1 MHVYMCVCVCVRMCV
16 CMCVTC
22 VCVLVCVYV
31 CVCVCACVCACV
43 CVNVCVV
50 VMIIGGWQEA
60 VRMQCHV
67 LCYQSGMLFTLHD
80 LGFLSTYAH
89 FLVDMISDKPHV
101 CGMHAV
107 HY

>member
-1 MHVYMCVCVCVRMCV
+1 MHVCWYVYMCVCAC
-16 CMCVTC
+16 
-22 VCVLVCVYV
+22 VCVYV
-31 CVCVCACVCACV
+31 CVCVCVRV
-43 CVNVCVV
+43 SVCVV

-80 LGFLSTYAH
+80 FGFLSTYMYAH

-101 CGMHAV
+101 CSMHAV

>member
-1 MHVYMCVCVCVRMCV
+1 MCAGMCICAYVRVYVCMCVCVCV
-16 CMCVTC
+16 C
-22 VCVLVCVYV
+22 VCVRVS
-31 CVCVCACVCACV
+31 
-43 CVNVCVV
+43 VCVV

-67 LCYQSGMLFTLHD
+67 LCYQSGMLFTLHYF
-80 LGFLSTYAH
+80 GFLSTYMYAH

-101 CGMHAV
+101 CGMRAV